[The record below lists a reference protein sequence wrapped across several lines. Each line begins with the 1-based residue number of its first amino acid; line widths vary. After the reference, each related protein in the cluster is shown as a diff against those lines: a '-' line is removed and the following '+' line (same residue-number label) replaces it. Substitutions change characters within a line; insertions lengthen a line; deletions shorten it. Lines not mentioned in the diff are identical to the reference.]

1 MLEIAV
7 PSINEEFRPYEV
19 EGYSAFAERKV
30 FDCPY
35 TGIAMFYWIHGWC
48 KAEIDAGIN
57 IKAEGRIS
65 V

>member
-19 EGYSAFAERKV
+19 EGYDSFAIDKV
-30 FDCPY
+30 FECPH

-57 IKAEGRIS
+57 VKAKERM
-65 V
+65 